1 MPDTVSPATIFS
13 ARDKTTAQR
22 WARWQPGT
30 ARVPGQGAAGKAFSL
45 ESLDPGDKP
54 FAAGNKSEDKA
65 AVEALAVELDTL
77 QNLFYADKR
86 YKLLVVLQGTDT
98 SGKDGTIRGVF
109 GRMSALGV
117 HAVGWKAPTEAE
129 RARDYLWRI
138 HQQVPQAGDITVFNR
153 SHYEDVLVPVVN
165 GWITPAQ
172 HQQRLAHINDF
183 ERMLSET
190 GTIVLKFLLHIGFD
204 EQRERLQ
211 ERLDDPAKHWKFS
224 MGDIEVRKQW
234 ADYRGA
240 YDTLLNATHTPW
252 APWTIVPAN
261 SKTHRNLMIAT
272 VLREVLQ
279 NLDLRYPTGDPALKH
294 FTVE

>member
-30 ARVPGQGAAGKAFSL
+30 ARVPGQGAERNAFSL

-65 AVEALAVELDTL
+65 AVEALAVELDAL

-117 HAVGWKAPTEAE
+117 HAVGWKAPTEPE
-129 RARDYLWRI
+129 RAHDYLWRI
-138 HQQVPQAGDITVFNR
+138 TSGCP
-153 SHYEDVLVPVVN
+153 VPV
-165 GWITPAQ
+165 
-172 HQQRLAHINDF
+172 
-183 ERMLSET
+183 S
-190 GTIVLKFLLHIGFD
+190 
-204 EQRERLQ
+204 
-211 ERLDDPAKHWKFS
+211 
-224 MGDIEVRKQW
+224 
-234 ADYRGA
+234 
-240 YDTLLNATHTPW
+240 
-252 APWTIVPAN
+252 
-261 SKTHRNLMIAT
+261 
-272 VLREVLQ
+272 
-279 NLDLRYPTGDPALKH
+279 
-294 FTVE
+294 

>member
-1 MPDTVSPATIFS
+1 M
-13 ARDKTTAQR
+13 
-22 WARWQPGT
+22 
-30 ARVPGQGAAGKAFSL
+30 
-45 ESLDPGDKP
+45 
-54 FAAGNKSEDKA
+54 
-65 AVEALAVELDTL
+65 
-77 QNLFYADKR
+77 
-86 YKLLVVLQGTDT
+86 
-98 SGKDGTIRGVF
+98 
-109 GRMSALGV
+109 
-117 HAVGWKAPTEAE
+117 
-129 RARDYLWRI
+129 
-138 HQQVPQAGDITVFNR
+138 
-153 SHYEDVLVPVVN
+153 LVPVVN

-234 ADYRGA
+234 AGYRRA
-240 YDTLLNATHTPW
+240 YDTLLGATHTPW

-272 VLREVLQ
+272 VLRQVLQ
-279 NLDLRYPTGDPALKH
+279 NLNLRYPTGDAALEH
-294 FTVE
+294 FTVK